1 MESVMK
7 HTKEMLLIKVE
18 DLVASPYNVRRYS
31 AGQVEEL
38 AALIASQGLLQN
50 LIVTEQ
56 VVGRGKR
63 QETKF
68 GVVAG
73 ERRRRALVLLQQRQ
87 AVPAGHEVL
96 CELVSAEHG
105 VEISLAENSGREAMH
120 QADEFEAFHA
130 LIQQGRGV
138 EDVAVRFGVS
148 PLVVQRR
155 LKLANL
161 SPKLLALYREDGV
174 NLDQL
179 MALCLSSD
187 HAAQERAWF
196 EAQPW
201 DRAPAAL
208 RKRLTEGEVLAH
220 QSALARFVGIEAYE
234 AAGGVV
240 RRDLFDSE
248 QSCWISD
255 PELLRRL
262 AGEKLDGEAQQVHRE
277 GWAWVEARIELDSV
291 GLREFSRCDPGL
303 RAPTSQEKRAL
314 AELDQRSAELEA
326 ELRALDDNDTWTP
339 ADGERIDLE
348 EQDIE
353 SRRKVIQV
361 ARQVWRDE
369 DMTHAGV
376 IVTVGRDGA
385 IEVIRGLVRA
395 VDRRATKAGARSQPA
410 RTQATEAASDAS
422 SSSESAAPRAPFS
435 ETLLRRLV
443 AHRTAALQAVLAQ
456 GTGAALVA
464 LTHSLALQVFER
476 FGLEARSALQITARP
491 PRHELLRAADDLPP
505 GRAWTELEARRAAWL
520 ERFPEAEGEWLGWLA
535 ALPQADLLD
544 LLALCAAN
552 LALVP
557 TGPARAADSLERLAG
572 LDMRQ
577 WWEPTPEAFL
587 NHVSKAQIAEAMKEG
602 GAESEGSAV
611 AGMKKGEL
619 ATLAAAKL
627 AGRGW
632 LPQPL
637 KAAACA

>member
-1 MESVMK
+1 MK

-31 AGQVEEL
+31 AGEVEEL

-50 LIVTEQ
+50 LVVTEQ

-73 ERRRRALVLLQQRQ
+73 ERRRRALALLQQRRQ
-87 AVPAGHEVL
+87 LPAEHEVH
-96 CELVSAEHG
+96 CELVGAECA

-120 QADEFEAFHA
+120 PADEFEAFDA
-130 LIQQGRGV
+130 LVQQGRSV
-138 EDVAVRFGVS
+138 EDVAARFGVS
-148 PLVVQRR
+148 PMVVQRR
-155 LKLANL
+155 LKLAAL
-161 SPKLLALYREDGV
+161 SPKLLTLYRGDGI

-179 MALCLSSD
+179 MALCLSAD

-201 DRAPAAL
+201 DRSAGAL

-220 QSALARFVGIEAYE
+220 QSALARFVGLDAYE

-240 RRDLFDSE
+240 RRDLFDSD
-248 QSCWISD
+248 QSCWICD

-262 AGEKLDGEAQQVHRE
+262 AGEKLDGEAQQVRGE
-277 GWAWVEARIELDSV
+277 GWAWVEARIELESGV
-291 GLREFSRCDPGL
+291 LREFSRREPGQ
-303 RAPTSQEKRAL
+303 RAPTPDEQRTLTEF
-314 AELDQRSAELEA
+314 DQRMAELEA
-326 ELRALDDNDTWTP
+326 EQQALDDNDTWTP

-353 SRRKVIQV
+353 SRRKGIQL
-361 ARQVWRDE
+361 ARQVWRDA
-369 DMTHAGV
+369 DKPHAGA

-385 IEVIRGLVRA
+385 VEVIRGLVRPG
-395 VDRRATKAGARSQPA
+395 DLRAAKVAARS
-410 RTQATEAASDAS
+410 EAATRRVDATDGGAHAA
-422 SSSESAAPRAPFS
+422 SEPGESRAPFS
-435 ETLLRRLV
+435 ETLLRRLA
-443 AHRTAALQAVLAQ
+443 AHRTAALQAVLSQ
-456 GTGAALVA
+456 GSSAALVA
-464 LTHSLALQVFER
+464 LTHALALPVFER

-491 PRHELLRAADDLPP
+491 PRHDLLRAADDLPAA
-505 GRAWTELEARRAAWL
+505 RAWTELEARRAEWL
-520 ERFPEAEGEWLGWLA
+520 GRLPESEGEWLGWIA
-535 ALPQADLLD
+535 ALPQADLLE
-544 LLALCAAN
+544 LLGLCAAS

-557 TGPARAADSLERLAG
+557 SGPASAAAGLERLAG

-587 NHVSKAQIAEAMKEG
+587 IHVSKAQIAEAMKEG
-602 GAESEGSAV
+602 GAGADASAV
-611 AGMKKGEL
+611 AGMKKGDL
-619 ATLAAAKL
+619 ATLAAKKL

-632 LPQPL
+632 LPEPL
-637 KAAACA
+637 KAAACT